1 MVTENVEEYL
11 EAIYTLT
18 EEGKRARTSEV
29 AKHLN
34 IAPSSV
40 SEMLRKLSS
49 EGYIDYE
56 PYKGVTLT
64 KNGLEV
70 AKKIKRKHR
79 LLERFLSDVLKIKK
93 EEVHEHACKM
103 EHSLSDEVEEALC
116 KVLKFPDT
124 CPDDDKTI
132 PLCNKE
138 VTSCLE
144 CVQKESTSFEKR
156 KKELIPLS
164 SLKVGQKGIVA
175 FIRGGRGV
183 VQRLVDLGLC
193 PNTEIEV
200 LRIAPLAGPIEIC
213 VRGSNLAIG
222 RGIASKVFVET
233 R

>member
-18 EEGKRARTSEV
+18 EEGKRAKTSEV
-29 AKHLN
+29 AERLK

-40 SEMLRKLSS
+40 TEMLRKLSS
-49 EGYIDYE
+49 EGYIDYQ
-56 PYKGVTLT
+56 PYRGVTLT

-70 AKKIKRKHR
+70 AKKLKRKHR
-79 LLERFLSDVLKIKK
+79 LLERFLTDVLKIKK

-116 KVLKFPDT
+116 RALRFPDT
-124 CPDDDKTI
+124 CPDDEKTI
-132 PLCNKE
+132 PLCDKQ

-164 SLKVGQKGIVA
+164 SLKAGQRGVVA

-193 PNTEIEV
+193 PNTEVEV
-200 LRIAPLAGPIEIC
+200 LRTAPLAGPIEIC
-213 VRGSNLAIG
+213 VRGSNLALG
-222 RGIASKVFVET
+222 RGIAAKVFVEA

>member
-18 EEGKRARTSEV
+18 EEGKRAKTSEV
-29 AKHLN
+29 AEHLK

-40 SEMLRKLSS
+40 TEMLRKLSK
-49 EGYIDYE
+49 EGYIDYQ
-56 PYKGVTLT
+56 PYRGVTLT
-64 KNGLEV
+64 KDGLEV
-70 AKKIKRKHR
+70 AKRIKRKHR
-79 LLERFLSDVLKIKK
+79 LIERFLSDVLKIKK

-116 KVLKFPDT
+116 KALRFPDI
-124 CPDDDKTI
+124 CPDDGKAI
-132 PLCNKE
+132 PLCDKH

-144 CVQKESTSFEKR
+144 CLKKDTFEKR

-164 SLKVGQKGIVA
+164 SLKAGEKGIVA
-175 FIRGGRGV
+175 FIRGGKGI
-183 VQRLVDLGLC
+183 VQRLVDMGLC

-200 LRIAPLAGPIEIC
+200 LRTAPLAGPIEIC

-222 RGIASKVFVET
+222 RGIAAKVFVEA